1 MKLFPKIKNPWPV
14 GLVLFFIVFASYIVG
29 FVIFACRQKMDLVR
43 EDYYDQE
50 IRFQKQIDRVQ
61 RSAPMLANADI
72 NYDRA
77 GDVVTVRLPSVKDE
91 LIGGTVSFYRPSD
104 ATLDNSVELGL
115 DPAGKQS
122 MSVRSLCA
130 GLWKVRV
137 QWKMSGQE
145 YYFEKPIVIKRTAAS

>member
-1 MKLFPKIKNPWPV
+1 MKLFPHIKNPWPV

-43 EDYYDQE
+43 ADYYDQE

-61 RSAPMLANADI
+61 RSAPILADADI
-72 NYDRA
+72 NYNRA

-91 LIGGTVSFYRPSD
+91 HGGGTGSFYRPSA
-104 ATLDNSVELGL
+104 ATMDDSVELGL
-115 DPAGKQS
+115 DTNGQQS
-122 MSVRSLCA
+122 MSVHSLCA

-137 QWKMSGQE
+137 QWRMLGRE